1 MTRRTLKKAIQADNQ
16 LSDFV
21 FGNVEVA
28 DGDLKYIPLNSIKRT
43 TLQQRRY
50 FDQKQIEEWA
60 KHEIKING
68 IRSPLWVR
76 KLPKSNRKQEYELVA
91 GERRYRAAEFLNLL
105 EVPVRI
111 FILDDRQALMASLV
125 ENMQRQDLS
134 PLEETEGTLEFLSME
149 LDLPIEKVTKFLYQM
164 NNASKGTVN
173 QNVLVSDNAHKV
185 ENVFK
190 VLGRLTWTSFVSS
203 RLPLLKNPS
212 DILNALRSGEIEY
225 TKAMAISKLKD
236 KKTRVKILKKAI
248 NESLSLTEIKQLINS
263 YREPVDQPTEL
274 SLDTEVKK
282 ALAKFKK
289 SKVWTNPKKEKQIR
303 RLLQQLD
310 KLMDDDN

>member
-1 MTRRTLKKAIQADNQ
+1 MSRRTLKNTIQADSQ

-21 FGNVEVA
+21 FGNVEVS
-28 DGDLKYIPLNSIKRT
+28 DGELKYIPLNSIKRT

-50 FDQKQIEEWA
+50 FDQKQIEQWA
-60 KHEIKING
+60 EHEIKING

-76 KLPKSNRKQEYELVA
+76 KLSNSNSKQKYELVA
-91 GERRYRAAEFLNLL
+91 GERRYRAAEFLKML

-149 LDLPIEKVTKFLYQM
+149 LDLPIDKVTKFLYQM
-164 NNASKGTVN
+164 NNASKGTSN
-173 QNVLVSDNAHKV
+173 QNVLVSDNAQKV

-190 VLGRLTWTSFVSS
+190 VLGRLSWTSFVSS
-203 RLPLLKNPS
+203 RLPLLKNPN
-212 DILNALRSGEIEY
+212 DILDALRSGDIEY
-225 TKAMAISKLKD
+225 TKAIAISKLKD
-236 KKTRVKILKKAI
+236 KKIRVKVLRKAI
-248 NESLSLTEIKQLINS
+248 NEDLSLTEIKRLING
-263 YREPVDQPTEL
+263 YLNPVEQTKEL
-274 SLDTEVKK
+274 SLDSEVKE
-282 ALAKFKK
+282 AISKFKR

-310 KLMDDDN
+310 KLLADDN